1 MWGKVLTTAR
11 QYTSQLKPNQ
21 IITGLKQAMQ
31 ENVIREAPLKARKGL
46 ETRGY
51 KPQPGERTI
60 TREQYKAQE
69 QKSRE
74 ALREQSGKGTGKIVT
89 KVKYGESDLS
99 RKTIEERIARGDK
112 SAKNYA
118 IFEYIDNNGKLAYKV
133 ASSEGKVV
141 DGKFVE
147 GRHSEKVIHDYLQ
160 SEGIDPSQVKRI
172 YSERDFCDL
181 AGHNCSELVN
191 KYYPK
196 AEKSFSYPFS
206 TKEQAIES
214 KKQLLKDIKEQFK
227 KYEQ

>member
-74 ALREQSGKGTGKIVT
+74 AFRYEGVDKVGKGGNITDEMRPINPKTGEIIYHNWAPTRPINLETEKYLVDKVAVARSGLSGKYKGI
-89 KVKYGESDLS
+89 SDML
-99 RKTIEERIARGDK
+99 
-112 SAKNYA
+112 
-118 IFEYIDNNGKLAYKV
+118 KLK
-133 ASSEGKVV
+133 
-141 DGKFVE
+141 
-147 GRHSEKVIHDYLQ
+147 
-160 SEGIDPSQVKRI
+160 
-172 YSERDFCDL
+172 
-181 AGHNCSELVN
+181 
-191 KYYPK
+191 
-196 AEKSFSYPFS
+196 
-206 TKEQAIES
+206 
-214 KKQLLKDIKEQFK
+214 LKDSNSLISSPTVK
-227 KYEQ
+227 